1 MVLPLWKSV
10 WWYLEEL
17 NAKLSYDSAILF
29 LGGCVYIHRIKRT
42 EKSIYI
48 ESKELK
54 NHARTK
60 THMCML
66 IPALFKT
73 ARKWEQEKDK

>member
-1 MVLPLWKSV
+1 ML
-10 WWYLEEL
+10 
-17 NAKLSYDSAILF
+17 AKMSIEKPVF
-29 LGGCVYIHRIKRT
+29 LCITNRT

>member
-1 MVLPLWKSV
+1 MCI
-10 WWYLEEL
+10 Y
-17 NAKLSYDSAILF
+17 I
-29 LGGCVYIHRIKRT
+29 CVYIHRIKRT

>member
-1 MVLPLWKSV
+1 MTQQFYSQ
-10 WWYLEEL
+10 
-17 NAKLSYDSAILF
+17 
-29 LGGCVYIHRIKRT
+29 GGVCIYICVYIHRIKRT